1 MTKLTLKVI
10 TQILDENGN
19 PVKSSSCSAPLGDV
33 DEFDHEAK
41 KNGFVQAFDSVE
53 KQMVKVHRQSGNE
66 MMSGFINAVNEKKNG
81 QETKQRESFFRS
93 EVGCIRASSDSEW
106 FRGFKPKE
114 HVLSLGVEDIIIR
127 SAVSMSYRDSF
138 CLLNRIWNLPEADM
152 LKERTLWD
160 RIDAEGIRAI
170 KAVDNAAEKAL
181 HKYHYEQAGDLVK
194 LAKQDPAYGRGSP
207 QNPDMEQKIRTAI
220 AQLNSIPDR
229 PEWAMLDAGEIRIE
243 SKDSSVCIAIDD
255 IGVKKQKDKRQK
267 PEAEKQGNK
276 DDPEWCH
283 RTAAKLTDA
292 RLDRKAPRK
301 KYVETTNVHIVTGSR
316 HYVITTAQGL
326 EHAFMLLMAFLLQND
341 LIRNH
346 DIVFFTDGAKCIQ
359 DNIKKYFCG
368 HEYLL
373 ILDFYHLIKHC
384 EQGLSMAISKPAIRN
399 EILYGNLSGMLWN
412 GKTDQAVKYLSELP
426 DSAVK
431 NKAQLQDVI
440 DYIERKKEGITTLS
454 IRRWLGMKIGSRDVE
469 KDNDM
474 IVASRQKHNGMSWN
488 REGSS
493 NLSALTAM
501 IRNGQMNSFILGKKL
516 NFSPRYLQ
524 CSIGSVLAF
533 A

>member
-1 MTKLTLKVI
+1 M
-10 TQILDENGN
+10 
-19 PVKSSSCSAPLGDV
+19 
-33 DEFDHEAK
+33 K
-41 KNGFVQAFDSVE
+41 KN
-53 KQMVKVHRQSGNE
+53 
-66 MMSGFINAVNEKKNG
+66 INAVNEKKC

-106 FRGFKPKE
+106 FSGFKPKE
-114 HVLSLGVEDIIIR
+114 HVLSLGVEDILIK
-127 SAVSMSYRDSF
+127 SAVSMSYRSSYA
-138 CLLNRIWNLPEADM
+138 LLNRIWNLPKEDM

-160 RIDAEGIRAI
+160 RIDAEGIKAI
-170 KAVDNAAEKAL
+170 DTIDKIAEAVL

-194 LAKQDPAYGRGSP
+194 LARQDPAYGRGSQ
-207 QNPDMEQKIRTAI
+207 QNPDREHRIRTAV
-220 AQLNSIPDR
+220 AQLNSMPGRPD
-229 PEWAMLDAGEIRIE
+229 WAKIDAGEIRLE
-243 SKDSSVCIAIDD
+243 APESSVCIAIDD

-267 PEAEKQGNK
+267 PEAGNQRNK
-276 DDPEWCH
+276 DNPEWCH
-283 RTAAKLTDA
+283 RTAGKITDSRLNSEA
-292 RLDRKAPRK
+292 RGK
-301 KYVETTNVHIVTGSR
+301 KYVETTNVHIVAGSR

-341 LIRNH
+341 LIRN
-346 DIVFFTDGAKCIQ
+346 
-359 DNIKKYFCG
+359 
-368 HEYLL
+368 
-373 ILDFYHLIKHC
+373 LIKHC

-399 EILYGNLSGMLWN
+399 QVLYGNLSGMLWN

-431 NKAQLQDVI
+431 NKAHLKDVI
-440 DYIERKKEGITTLS
+440 DYLERKKEGITTLS

-469 KDNDM
+469 KDNDI

-501 IRNGQMNSFILGKKL
+501 TRNGQMNSFLYGRKI
-516 NFSPRYLQ
+516 NFAPCFQQ
-524 CSIGSVLAF
+524 CSRGSALAF

>member
-1 MTKLTLKVI
+1 
-10 TQILDENGN
+10 
-19 PVKSSSCSAPLGDV
+19 
-33 DEFDHEAK
+33 
-41 KNGFVQAFDSVE
+41 
-53 KQMVKVHRQSGNE
+53 
-66 MMSGFINAVNEKKNG
+66 
-81 QETKQRESFFRS
+81 
-93 EVGCIRASSDSEW
+93 
-106 FRGFKPKE
+106 
-114 HVLSLGVEDIIIR
+114 
-127 SAVSMSYRDSF
+127 MSYRDSYA
-138 CLLNRIWNLPEADM
+138 LLNRIWDLPAEDM
-152 LKERTLWD
+152 IRERTLWD
-160 RIDAEGIRAI
+160 RIDADGIKAI
-170 KAVDNAAEKAL
+170 KIVDKTAEKAL
-181 HKYHYEQAGDLVK
+181 HQYHYEQAGDLVR
-194 LAKQDPAYGRGSP
+194 LVQQDPAYGMGSQ
-207 QNPDMEQKIRTAI
+207 QNPDREQMVRTAI
-220 AQLNSIPDR
+220 AQLNSIPGR
-229 PEWAMLDAGEIRIE
+229 PDWAKIDAGEIRLE
-243 SKDSSVCIAIDD
+243 APESSVCIAIDD

-267 PEAEKQGNK
+267 PEAGKQRNK

-283 RTAAKLTDA
+283 STAAKLTDS
-292 RLDRKAPRK
+292 RLNRKAPGK
-301 KYVETTNVHIVTGSR
+301 KYVETTNVHIVAGSR

-359 DNIKKYFCG
+359 SCIEKYFRG
-368 HEYLL
+368 HKYLL

-399 EILYGNLSGMLWN
+399 QVLYGNLSGMLWN
-412 GKTDQAVKYLSELP
+412 GKTDQAIKYLSELP

-440 DYIERKKEGITTLS
+440 DYLERKKEGITTLS

-469 KDNDM
+469 KDNDI

-501 IRNGQMNSFILGKKL
+501 TRNGQMNSFLYGRKI
-516 NFSPRYLQ
+516 NFAPCILQ
-524 CSIGSVLAF
+524 CSGGSAVAF

>member
-1 MTKLTLKVI
+1 
-10 TQILDENGN
+10 
-19 PVKSSSCSAPLGDV
+19 
-33 DEFDHEAK
+33 
-41 KNGFVQAFDSVE
+41 
-53 KQMVKVHRQSGNE
+53 
-66 MMSGFINAVNEKKNG
+66 
-81 QETKQRESFFRS
+81 
-93 EVGCIRASSDSEW
+93 
-106 FRGFKPKE
+106 
-114 HVLSLGVEDIIIR
+114 
-127 SAVSMSYRDSF
+127 MSYRDSYA
-138 CLLNRIWNLPEADM
+138 LLNRIWDLPAEDM
-152 LKERTLWD
+152 IRERTLWD
-160 RIDAEGIRAI
+160 RIDADGIKAI
-170 KAVDNAAEKAL
+170 KIVDKTAEKAL
-181 HKYHYEQAGDLVK
+181 HQYHYEQAGDLVR
-194 LAKQDPAYGRGSP
+194 LVQQDPAYGMGSQ
-207 QNPDMEQKIRTAI
+207 QNPDREQMVRTAI
-220 AQLNSIPDR
+220 AQLNSIPGR
-229 PEWAMLDAGEIRIE
+229 PDWAKIDAGEIRLE
-243 SKDSSVCIAIDD
+243 APESSVCIAIDD

-267 PEAEKQGNK
+267 PEAGKQRNK

-283 RTAAKLTDA
+283 STAAKLTDS
-292 RLDRKAPRK
+292 RLNRKAPGK
-301 KYVETTNVHIVTGSR
+301 KYVETTNVHIVAGSR

-359 DNIKKYFCG
+359 DGIKKYFSG
-368 HEYLL
+368 HKYLL

-399 EILYGNLSGMLWN
+399 QVLCGNLSGMLWN
-412 GKTDQAVKYLSELP
+412 GKTDEAIKYLSELP

-440 DYIERKKEGITTLS
+440 DYLERKKEGITTLS

-469 KDNDM
+469 KDNDI

-501 IRNGQMNSFILGKKL
+501 TRNGQMNSFLYGRKI
-516 NFSPRYLQ
+516 NFAPCILQ
-524 CSIGSVLAF
+524 CSGGSAVAF

>member
-1 MTKLTLKVI
+1 
-10 TQILDENGN
+10 
-19 PVKSSSCSAPLGDV
+19 
-33 DEFDHEAK
+33 
-41 KNGFVQAFDSVE
+41 
-53 KQMVKVHRQSGNE
+53 
-66 MMSGFINAVNEKKNG
+66 
-81 QETKQRESFFRS
+81 
-93 EVGCIRASSDSEW
+93 
-106 FRGFKPKE
+106 
-114 HVLSLGVEDIIIR
+114 
-127 SAVSMSYRDSF
+127 MSYRDSYA
-138 CLLNRIWNLPEADM
+138 LLNRIWDLPAEDM
-152 LKERTLWD
+152 IRERTLWD
-160 RIDAEGIRAI
+160 RIDADGIKAI
-170 KAVDNAAEKAL
+170 KIVDKTAEKAL
-181 HKYHYEQAGDLVK
+181 HQYHYEQAGDLVR
-194 LAKQDPAYGRGSP
+194 LVQQDPAYGMGSQ
-207 QNPDMEQKIRTAI
+207 QNPDREQMVRTAI
-220 AQLNSIPDR
+220 AQLNSIPGR
-229 PEWAMLDAGEIRIE
+229 PDWAKIDAGEIRLE
-243 SKDSSVCIAIDD
+243 APESSVCIAIDD

-267 PEAEKQGNK
+267 PEAGKQRNK

-283 RTAAKLTDA
+283 STAAKLTDS
-292 RLDRKAPRK
+292 RLNRKAPGK
-301 KYVETTNVHIVTGSR
+301 KYVETTNVHIVAGSR

-359 DNIKKYFCG
+359 SCIEKYFRG
-368 HEYLL
+368 HKYLL

-399 EILYGNLSGMLWN
+399 QVLYGNLSGMLWN
-412 GKTDQAVKYLSELP
+412 GKTDQAIKYLSELP

-440 DYIERKKEGITTLS
+440 DYLERKKEGITTLS

-501 IRNGQMNSFILGKKL
+501 TRNGQMNSFLYGRKI
-516 NFSPRYLQ
+516 NFAPCIPQ
-524 CSIGSVLAF
+524 CSRGSAVAF

>member
-1 MTKLTLKVI
+1 
-10 TQILDENGN
+10 
-19 PVKSSSCSAPLGDV
+19 
-33 DEFDHEAK
+33 
-41 KNGFVQAFDSVE
+41 
-53 KQMVKVHRQSGNE
+53 
-66 MMSGFINAVNEKKNG
+66 
-81 QETKQRESFFRS
+81 
-93 EVGCIRASSDSEW
+93 
-106 FRGFKPKE
+106 
-114 HVLSLGVEDIIIR
+114 
-127 SAVSMSYRDSF
+127 MSYRDSYA
-138 CLLNRIWNLPEADM
+138 LLNRIWDLPAEDM
-152 LKERTLWD
+152 IRERTLWD
-160 RIDAEGIRAI
+160 RIDADGI
-170 KAVDNAAEKAL
+170 KALKIVDKTAEKAL
-181 HKYHYEQAGDLVK
+181 HQYHYEQAGDLVR
-194 LAKQDPAYGRGSP
+194 LVQQDPAYGMGSQ
-207 QNPDMEQKIRTAI
+207 QNPDREQMVRTAI
-220 AQLNSIPDR
+220 AQLNSIPGR
-229 PEWAMLDAGEIRIE
+229 PDWAKIDAGEIRLE
-243 SKDSSVCIAIDD
+243 APESSVCIAIDD

-267 PEAEKQGNK
+267 PEAGKQRNK

-283 RTAAKLTDA
+283 STAAKLTDS
-292 RLDRKAPRK
+292 RLNRKAPGK
-301 KYVETTNVHIVTGSR
+301 KYVETTNVHIVAGSR

-359 DNIKKYFCG
+359 SCIEKYFRG
-368 HEYLL
+368 HKYLL

-399 EILYGNLSGMLWN
+399 QVLYGNLSGMLWN
-412 GKTDQAVKYLSELP
+412 GKTDQAIKYLSELP

-440 DYIERKKEGITTLS
+440 DYLERKKEGITTLS

-469 KDNDM
+469 KDNDI

-501 IRNGQMNSFILGKKL
+501 TRNGQMNSFLYGRKI
-516 NFSPRYLQ
+516 NFAPCILQ
-524 CSIGSVLAF
+524 CSGGSAVAF

>member
-1 MTKLTLKVI
+1 
-10 TQILDENGN
+10 
-19 PVKSSSCSAPLGDV
+19 
-33 DEFDHEAK
+33 
-41 KNGFVQAFDSVE
+41 
-53 KQMVKVHRQSGNE
+53 
-66 MMSGFINAVNEKKNG
+66 
-81 QETKQRESFFRS
+81 
-93 EVGCIRASSDSEW
+93 
-106 FRGFKPKE
+106 
-114 HVLSLGVEDIIIR
+114 
-127 SAVSMSYRDSF
+127 MSYRDSYA
-138 CLLNRIWNLPEADM
+138 LLNRIWDLPAEDM
-152 LKERTLWD
+152 IRERTLWD
-160 RIDAEGIRAI
+160 RIDADGIKAI
-170 KAVDNAAEKAL
+170 KIVDKTAEKAL
-181 HKYHYEQAGDLVK
+181 HQYHYEQAGDLVR
-194 LAKQDPAYGRGSP
+194 LVQQDPAYGMGSQ
-207 QNPDMEQKIRTAI
+207 QNPDREQMVRTAI
-220 AQLNSIPDR
+220 AQLNSIPGR
-229 PEWAMLDAGEIRIE
+229 PDWAKIDAGEIRLE
-243 SKDSSVCIAIDD
+243 APESSVCIAIDD

-267 PEAEKQGNK
+267 PEAGKQRNK

-283 RTAAKLTDA
+283 STAAKLTDS
-292 RLDRKAPRK
+292 RLNRKAPGK
-301 KYVETTNVHIVTGSR
+301 KYVETTNVHIVAGSR

-359 DNIKKYFCG
+359 SCIEKYFRG
-368 HEYLL
+368 HKYLL

-399 EILYGNLSGMLWN
+399 QVLYGNLSGMLWN
-412 GKTDQAVKYLSELP
+412 GKTDQAIKYLSELP

-440 DYIERKKEGITTLS
+440 DYLERKKEGITTLS

-501 IRNGQMNSFILGKKL
+501 TRNGQMNSFLYGRKI
-516 NFSPRYLQ
+516 NFAPCILQ
-524 CSIGSVLAF
+524 CSGGSAVAF

>member
-1 MTKLTLKVI
+1 MYKDFWLRWLWEPRRF
-10 TQILDENGN
+10 LN
-19 PVKSSSCSAPLGDV
+19 AP
-33 DEFDHEAK
+33 
-41 KNGFVQAFDSVE
+41 
-53 KQMVKVHRQSGNE
+53 
-66 MMSGFINAVNEKKNG
+66 
-81 QETKQRESFFRS
+81 ESFFRS

-114 HVLSLGVEDIIIR
+114 HVLSLGVEDILIK
-127 SAVSMSYRDSF
+127 SAVSMSYRDSYA
-138 CLLNRIWNLPEADM
+138 LLNRIWDLPAEDM
-152 LKERTLWD
+152 IRERTLWD
-160 RIDAEGIRAI
+160 RIDADGIKAI
-170 KAVDNAAEKAL
+170 KIVDKTAEKAL
-181 HKYHYEQAGDLVK
+181 HQYHYEQAGDLVR
-194 LAKQDPAYGRGSP
+194 LVQQDPAYGMGSQ
-207 QNPDMEQKIRTAI
+207 QNPDREQMVRTAI
-220 AQLNSIPDR
+220 AQLNSIPGR
-229 PEWAMLDAGEIRIE
+229 PDWAKIDAGEIRLE
-243 SKDSSVCIAIDD
+243 APESSVCIAIDD

-267 PEAEKQGNK
+267 PEAGKQRNK

-283 RTAAKLTDA
+283 STAAKLTDS
-292 RLDRKAPRK
+292 RLNRKAPGK
-301 KYVETTNVHIVTGSR
+301 KYVETTNVHIVAGSR

-359 DNIKKYFCG
+359 SCIEKYFRG
-368 HEYLL
+368 HKYLL

-399 EILYGNLSGMLWN
+399 QVLYGNLSGMLWN
-412 GKTDQAVKYLSELP
+412 GKTDQAIKYLSELP

-440 DYIERKKEGITTLS
+440 DYLERKKEGITTLS

-469 KDNDM
+469 KDNDI

-501 IRNGQMNSFILGKKL
+501 SRNGQMNSFLYGRKI
-516 NFSPRYLQ
+516 NFAPCIPQ
-524 CSIGSVLAF
+524 CSRGSAVAF

>member
-1 MTKLTLKVI
+1 
-10 TQILDENGN
+10 
-19 PVKSSSCSAPLGDV
+19 
-33 DEFDHEAK
+33 
-41 KNGFVQAFDSVE
+41 
-53 KQMVKVHRQSGNE
+53 
-66 MMSGFINAVNEKKNG
+66 
-81 QETKQRESFFRS
+81 
-93 EVGCIRASSDSEW
+93 
-106 FRGFKPKE
+106 
-114 HVLSLGVEDIIIR
+114 
-127 SAVSMSYRDSF
+127 MSYRDSYA
-138 CLLNRIWNLPEADM
+138 LLNRIWDLPAEDM
-152 LKERTLWD
+152 IRERTLWD
-160 RIDAEGIRAI
+160 RIDADGIKAI
-170 KAVDNAAEKAL
+170 KIVDKTAEKAL
-181 HKYHYEQAGDLVK
+181 HQYHYEQAGDLVR
-194 LAKQDPAYGRGSP
+194 LVQQDPAYGMGSQ
-207 QNPDMEQKIRTAI
+207 QNPDREQMVRTAI
-220 AQLNSIPDR
+220 AQLNSIPGR
-229 PEWAMLDAGEIRIE
+229 PDWAKIDAGEIRLE
-243 SKDSSVCIAIDD
+243 APESSVCIAIDD

-267 PEAEKQGNK
+267 PEAGKQRNK

-283 RTAAKLTDA
+283 STAAKLTDS
-292 RLDRKAPRK
+292 RLNRKAPGK
-301 KYVETTNVHIVTGSR
+301 KYVETTNVHIVAGSR

-359 DNIKKYFCG
+359 SCIEKYFRG
-368 HEYLL
+368 HKYLL

-399 EILYGNLSGMLWN
+399 QVLYGNLSGMLWN
-412 GKTDQAVKYLSELP
+412 GKTDEAIKYLSELP

-440 DYIERKKEGITTLS
+440 DYLERKKEGITTLS

-469 KDNDM
+469 KDNDI

-501 IRNGQMNSFILGKKL
+501 TRNGQMNSFLYGRKI
-516 NFSPRYLQ
+516 NFAPCILQ
-524 CSIGSVLAF
+524 CSGGSAVAF

>member
-1 MTKLTLKVI
+1 
-10 TQILDENGN
+10 
-19 PVKSSSCSAPLGDV
+19 
-33 DEFDHEAK
+33 
-41 KNGFVQAFDSVE
+41 
-53 KQMVKVHRQSGNE
+53 
-66 MMSGFINAVNEKKNG
+66 
-81 QETKQRESFFRS
+81 
-93 EVGCIRASSDSEW
+93 
-106 FRGFKPKE
+106 
-114 HVLSLGVEDIIIR
+114 
-127 SAVSMSYRDSF
+127 MSYRSSYA
-138 CLLNRIWNLPEADM
+138 LLNRIWDLPAEDM
-152 LKERTLWD
+152 IRERTLWD
-160 RIDAEGIRAI
+160 RIDADGIKAI
-170 KAVDNAAEKAL
+170 KIVDKTAEKAL
-181 HKYHYEQAGDLVK
+181 HQYHYEQAGDLVR
-194 LAKQDPAYGRGSP
+194 LVQQDPAYGMGSQ
-207 QNPDMEQKIRTAI
+207 QNPDREQMVRTAI
-220 AQLNSIPDR
+220 AQLNSIPGR
-229 PEWAMLDAGEIRIE
+229 PDWAKIDAGEIRLE
-243 SKDSSVCIAIDD
+243 APESSVCIAIDD

-267 PEAEKQGNK
+267 PEAGKQRNK

-283 RTAAKLTDA
+283 STAAKLTDS
-292 RLDRKAPRK
+292 RLNRKAPGK
-301 KYVETTNVHIVTGSR
+301 KYVETTNVHIVAGSR

-359 DNIKKYFCG
+359 SCIEKYFRG
-368 HEYLL
+368 HKYLL

-399 EILYGNLSGMLWN
+399 QVLYGNLSGMLWN
-412 GKTDQAVKYLSELP
+412 GKTDQAIKYLSELP

-440 DYIERKKEGITTLS
+440 DYLERKKEGITTLS

-469 KDNDM
+469 KDNDI

-501 IRNGQMNSFILGKKL
+501 TRNGQMNSFLYGRKI
-516 NFSPRYLQ
+516 NFAPCILQ
-524 CSIGSVLAF
+524 CSGGSAVAF

>member
-1 MTKLTLKVI
+1 M
-10 TQILDENGN
+10 
-19 PVKSSSCSAPLGDV
+19 
-33 DEFDHEAK
+33 K
-41 KNGFVQAFDSVE
+41 KNG
-53 KQMVKVHRQSGNE
+53 R
-66 MMSGFINAVNEKKNG
+66 
-81 QETKQRESFFRS
+81 ETKQRESFFRS

-114 HVLSLGVEDIIIR
+114 HVLSLGVEDILIK
-127 SAVSMSYRDSF
+127 SAVSMSYRDSYA
-138 CLLNRIWNLPEADM
+138 LLNRIWDLPAEDM
-152 LKERTLWD
+152 IRERTLWD
-160 RIDAEGIRAI
+160 RIDADGIKAI
-170 KAVDNAAEKAL
+170 KIVDKTAEKAL
-181 HKYHYEQAGDLVK
+181 HQYHYEQAGDLVR
-194 LAKQDPAYGRGSP
+194 LVQQDPAYGMGSQ
-207 QNPDMEQKIRTAI
+207 QNPDREQMVRTAI
-220 AQLNSIPDR
+220 AQLNSIPGR
-229 PEWAMLDAGEIRIE
+229 PDWAKIDAGEIRLE
-243 SKDSSVCIAIDD
+243 APESSVCIAIDD

-267 PEAEKQGNK
+267 PEAGKQRNK

-283 RTAAKLTDA
+283 STAAKLTDS
-292 RLDRKAPRK
+292 RLNRKAPGK
-301 KYVETTNVHIVTGSR
+301 KYVETTNVHIVAGSR

-359 DNIKKYFCG
+359 SCIEKYFRG
-368 HEYLL
+368 HKYLL

-399 EILYGNLSGMLWN
+399 QVLYGNLSGMLWN
-412 GKTDQAVKYLSELP
+412 GKTDQAIKYLSELP

-440 DYIERKKEGITTLS
+440 DYLERKKEGITTLS

-469 KDNDM
+469 KDNDI

-501 IRNGQMNSFILGKKL
+501 SRNGQMNSFLYGRKI
-516 NFSPRYLQ
+516 NFAPCIPQ
-524 CSIGSVLAF
+524 CSRGSAVAF

>member
-1 MTKLTLKVI
+1 
-10 TQILDENGN
+10 
-19 PVKSSSCSAPLGDV
+19 
-33 DEFDHEAK
+33 
-41 KNGFVQAFDSVE
+41 
-53 KQMVKVHRQSGNE
+53 MVKVHRQSGND
-66 MMSGFINAVNEKKNG
+66 MMSGFINAVNEKKKNG
-81 QETKQRESFFRS
+81 RETKQRESFFRS

-114 HVLSLGVEDIIIR
+114 HVLSLGVEDILIK
-127 SAVSMSYRDSF
+127 SAVSMSYRDSYA
-138 CLLNRIWNLPEADM
+138 LLNRIWDLPAEDM
-152 LKERTLWD
+152 IRERTLWD
-160 RIDAEGIRAI
+160 RIDADGIKAI
-170 KAVDNAAEKAL
+170 KIVDKTAEKAL
-181 HKYHYEQAGDLVK
+181 HQYHYEQAGDLVR
-194 LAKQDPAYGRGSP
+194 LVQQDPAYGMGSQ
-207 QNPDMEQKIRTAI
+207 QNPDREQMVRTAI
-220 AQLNSIPDR
+220 AQLNSIPGR
-229 PEWAMLDAGEIRIE
+229 PDWAKIDAGEIRLE
-243 SKDSSVCIAIDD
+243 APESSVCIAIDD

-267 PEAEKQGNK
+267 PEAGKQRNK

-283 RTAAKLTDA
+283 STAAKLTDS
-292 RLDRKAPRK
+292 RLNRKAPGK
-301 KYVETTNVHIVTGSR
+301 KYVETTNVHIVAGSR

-359 DNIKKYFCG
+359 SCIEKYFRG
-368 HEYLL
+368 HKYLL

-399 EILYGNLSGMLWN
+399 QVLYGNLSGMLWN
-412 GKTDQAVKYLSELP
+412 GKTDQAIKYLSELP

-440 DYIERKKEGITTLS
+440 DYLERKKEGITTLS

-469 KDNDM
+469 KDNDI

-501 IRNGQMNSFILGKKL
+501 TRNGQMNSFLYGRKI
-516 NFSPRYLQ
+516 NFAPCILQ
-524 CSIGSVLAF
+524 CSGGSAVAF

>member
-1 MTKLTLKVI
+1 
-10 TQILDENGN
+10 
-19 PVKSSSCSAPLGDV
+19 
-33 DEFDHEAK
+33 
-41 KNGFVQAFDSVE
+41 
-53 KQMVKVHRQSGNE
+53 
-66 MMSGFINAVNEKKNG
+66 
-81 QETKQRESFFRS
+81 
-93 EVGCIRASSDSEW
+93 
-106 FRGFKPKE
+106 
-114 HVLSLGVEDIIIR
+114 
-127 SAVSMSYRDSF
+127 MSYRDSYA
-138 CLLNRIWNLPEADM
+138 LLNRIWDLPAEDM
-152 LKERTLWD
+152 IRERTLWD
-160 RIDAEGIRAI
+160 RIDADGIKAI
-170 KAVDNAAEKAL
+170 KIVDKTAEKAL
-181 HKYHYEQAGDLVK
+181 HQYHYEQAGDLVR
-194 LAKQDPAYGRGSP
+194 LVQQDPAYGMGSQ
-207 QNPDMEQKIRTAI
+207 QNPDREQMVRTAI
-220 AQLNSIPDR
+220 AQLNSIPGR
-229 PEWAMLDAGEIRIE
+229 PDWAKIDAGEIRLE
-243 SKDSSVCIAIDD
+243 APESSVCIAIDD

-267 PEAEKQGNK
+267 PEAGKQRNK

-283 RTAAKLTDA
+283 STAAKLTDS
-292 RLDRKAPRK
+292 RLNRKAPGK
-301 KYVETTNVHIVTGSR
+301 KYVETTNVHIVAGSR

-359 DNIKKYFCG
+359 DGIKKYFSGHKYFCG

>member
-1 MTKLTLKVI
+1 
-10 TQILDENGN
+10 
-19 PVKSSSCSAPLGDV
+19 
-33 DEFDHEAK
+33 
-41 KNGFVQAFDSVE
+41 
-53 KQMVKVHRQSGNE
+53 
-66 MMSGFINAVNEKKNG
+66 
-81 QETKQRESFFRS
+81 
-93 EVGCIRASSDSEW
+93 
-106 FRGFKPKE
+106 
-114 HVLSLGVEDIIIR
+114 
-127 SAVSMSYRDSF
+127 MSYRDSYA
-138 CLLNRIWNLPEADM
+138 LLNRIWDLPAEDM
-152 LKERTLWD
+152 IRERTLWD
-160 RIDAEGIRAI
+160 RIDADGIKAI
-170 KAVDNAAEKAL
+170 KIVDKTAEKAL
-181 HKYHYEQAGDLVK
+181 HQYHYEQAGDLVR
-194 LAKQDPAYGRGSP
+194 LVQQDPAYGMGSQ
-207 QNPDMEQKIRTAI
+207 QNPDREQMVRTAI
-220 AQLNSIPDR
+220 AQLNSIPGR
-229 PEWAMLDAGEIRIE
+229 PDWAKIDAGEIRLE
-243 SKDSSVCIAIDD
+243 APESSVCIAIDD

-267 PEAEKQGNK
+267 PEAGKQRNK

-283 RTAAKLTDA
+283 STAAKLTDS
-292 RLDRKAPRK
+292 RLNRKAPGK
-301 KYVETTNVHIVTGSR
+301 KYVETTNVHIVAGSR

-359 DNIKKYFCG
+359 SCIEKYFRG
-368 HEYLL
+368 HKYLL

-399 EILYGNLSGMLWN
+399 QVLYGNLSGMLWN

-431 NKAQLQDVI
+431 NKAHLKDVI
-440 DYIERKKEGITTLS
+440 DYLERKKEGITTLS

-469 KDNDM
+469 KDNDI

-501 IRNGQMNSFILGKKL
+501 TRNGQMNSFLYGRKI
-516 NFSPRYLQ
+516 NFAPCILQ
-524 CSIGSVLAF
+524 CSGGSAVAF

>member
-1 MTKLTLKVI
+1 MH
-10 TQILDENGN
+10 Q
-19 PVKSSSCSAPLGDV
+19 
-33 DEFDHEAK
+33 
-41 KNGFVQAFDSVE
+41 
-53 KQMVKVHRQSGNE
+53 
-66 MMSGFINAVNEKKNG
+66 
-81 QETKQRESFFRS
+81 
-93 EVGCIRASSDSEW
+93 
-106 FRGFKPKE
+106 
-114 HVLSLGVEDIIIR
+114 
-127 SAVSMSYRDSF
+127 
-138 CLLNRIWNLPEADM
+138 
-152 LKERTLWD
+152 
-160 RIDAEGIRAI
+160 
-170 KAVDNAAEKAL
+170 
-181 HKYHYEQAGDLVK
+181 YHYEQAGDLVR
-194 LAKQDPAYGRGSP
+194 LVQQDPAYGMGSQ
-207 QNPDMEQKIRTAI
+207 QNPDREQMVRTAI
-220 AQLNSIPDR
+220 AQLNSIPGR
-229 PEWAMLDAGEIRIE
+229 PDWAKIDAGEIRLE
-243 SKDSSVCIAIDD
+243 APESSVCIAIDD

-267 PEAEKQGNK
+267 PEAGKQRNK

-283 RTAAKLTDA
+283 STAAKLTDS
-292 RLDRKAPRK
+292 RLNRKAPGK
-301 KYVETTNVHIVTGSR
+301 KYVETTNVHIVAGSR

-359 DNIKKYFCG
+359 SCIEKYFRG
-368 HEYLL
+368 HKYLL

-399 EILYGNLSGMLWN
+399 QVLYGNLSGMLWN
-412 GKTDQAVKYLSELP
+412 GKTDQAIKYLSELP

-440 DYIERKKEGITTLS
+440 DYLERKKEGITTLS

-469 KDNDM
+469 KDNDI

-501 IRNGQMNSFILGKKL
+501 TRNGQMNSFLYGRKI
-516 NFSPRYLQ
+516 NFAPCILQ
-524 CSIGSVLAF
+524 CSGGSAVAF

>member
-1 MTKLTLKVI
+1 
-10 TQILDENGN
+10 
-19 PVKSSSCSAPLGDV
+19 
-33 DEFDHEAK
+33 
-41 KNGFVQAFDSVE
+41 
-53 KQMVKVHRQSGNE
+53 
-66 MMSGFINAVNEKKNG
+66 
-81 QETKQRESFFRS
+81 
-93 EVGCIRASSDSEW
+93 
-106 FRGFKPKE
+106 
-114 HVLSLGVEDIIIR
+114 
-127 SAVSMSYRDSF
+127 MSYRSSYA
-138 CLLNRIWNLPEADM
+138 LLNRIWNLPKEDM

-160 RIDAEGIRAI
+160 RIDAEGIKAI
-170 KAVDNAAEKAL
+170 DTIDKIAEAVL

-194 LAKQDPAYGRGSP
+194 LARQDPAYGRGSQ
-207 QNPDMEQKIRTAI
+207 QNPDREHRIRTAV
-220 AQLNSIPDR
+220 AQLNSMPGRPD
-229 PEWAMLDAGEIRIE
+229 WAKIDAGEIRLE
-243 SKDSSVCIAIDD
+243 APESSVCIAIDD

-267 PEAEKQGNK
+267 PEAGNQRNK
-276 DDPEWCH
+276 DNPEWCH
-283 RTAAKLTDA
+283 RTAGKITDSRLNSEA
-292 RLDRKAPRK
+292 RGK
-301 KYVETTNVHIVTGSR
+301 KYVETTNVHIVAGSR

-399 EILYGNLSGMLWN
+399 QVLYGNLSGMLWN
-412 GKTDQAVKYLSELP
+412 GKTDEAIKYLSELP

-431 NKAQLQDVI
+431 NKAHLKDVI
-440 DYIERKKEGITTLS
+440 DYLERKKEGITTLS

-469 KDNDM
+469 KDNDI

-501 IRNGQMNSFILGKKL
+501 TRNGQMNSFLYGRKI
-516 NFSPRYLQ
+516 NFAPCFQQ
-524 CSIGSVLAF
+524 CSRGSALAF

>member
-41 KNGFVQAFDSVE
+41 KNGFVKAFDSVE
-53 KQMVKVHRQSGNE
+53 KQMVKVHRQSGND
-66 MMSGFINAVNEKKNG
+66 MMSGFINAVDEKKNG
-81 QETKQRESFFRS
+81 RETKQRESFFRS

-114 HVLSLGVEDIIIR
+114 HVLSLGVEDILIK
-127 SAVSMSYRDSF
+127 SAVSMSYRDSYA
-138 CLLNRIWNLPEADM
+138 LLNRIWDLPAEDM
-152 LKERTLWD
+152 IRERTLWD
-160 RIDAEGIRAI
+160 RIDADGIKAI
-170 KAVDNAAEKAL
+170 KIVDKTAEKAL
-181 HKYHYEQAGDLVK
+181 HQYHYEQAGDLVR
-194 LAKQDPAYGRGSP
+194 LVQQDPAYGMGSQ
-207 QNPDMEQKIRTAI
+207 QNPDREQMVRTAI
-220 AQLNSIPDR
+220 AQLNSIPGR
-229 PEWAMLDAGEIRIE
+229 PDWAKIDAGEIRLE
-243 SKDSSVCIAIDD
+243 APESSVCIAIDD

-267 PEAEKQGNK
+267 PEAGKQRNK

-283 RTAAKLTDA
+283 STAAKLTDS
-292 RLDRKAPRK
+292 RLNRKAPGK
-301 KYVETTNVHIVTGSR
+301 KYVETTNVHIVAGSR

-359 DNIKKYFCG
+359 SCIEKYFRG
-368 HEYLL
+368 HKYLL

-399 EILYGNLSGMLWN
+399 QVLYGNLSGMLWN
-412 GKTDQAVKYLSELP
+412 GKTDQAIKYLSELP

-440 DYIERKKEGITTLS
+440 DYLERKKEGITTLS

-469 KDNDM
+469 KDNDI

-501 IRNGQMNSFILGKKL
+501 TRNGQMNSFLYGRKI
-516 NFSPRYLQ
+516 NFAPCILQ
-524 CSIGSVLAF
+524 CSGGSAVAF

>member
-1 MTKLTLKVI
+1 
-10 TQILDENGN
+10 
-19 PVKSSSCSAPLGDV
+19 
-33 DEFDHEAK
+33 
-41 KNGFVQAFDSVE
+41 
-53 KQMVKVHRQSGNE
+53 
-66 MMSGFINAVNEKKNG
+66 
-81 QETKQRESFFRS
+81 
-93 EVGCIRASSDSEW
+93 
-106 FRGFKPKE
+106 
-114 HVLSLGVEDIIIR
+114 
-127 SAVSMSYRDSF
+127 MSYRDSF

-292 RLDRKAPRK
+292 
-301 KYVETTNVHIVTGSR
+301 
-316 HYVITTAQGL
+316 
-326 EHAFMLLMAFLLQND
+326 

-399 EILYGNLSGMLWN
+399 QVLYGNLSGMLWN